1 MYTKSNFQI
10 AKLAA
15 KDSSRFTL
23 AGIYITPVETVV
35 TDGKRLTRVKAAER
49 GGDFAPFLMSAAQAI
64 DAAKHAGKGTATFAP
79 DTHSNGHVTVQAGA
93 VTLTADKPVGSFP
106 DYQRVIPSLD
116 DTWQRITFDPKLMKE
131 ILDLHAAGGPAV
143 TMYMKNNGSAIVLE
157 TTGGAQDMQSLLMPM
172 RAEKV
177 KRY

>member
-1 MYTKSNFQI
+1 MYTKNNFQI

-15 KDSSRFTL
+15 KDASRFTIS
-23 AGIYITPVETVV
+23 GIYITPAETVV

-49 GGDFAPFLMSAAQAI
+49 GADFPPFLMGAAQAL
-64 DAAKHAGKGTATFAP
+64 DTAKHAAKGTATFAA
-79 DTHSNGHVTVQAGA
+79 DTHVNGHVTVQAGS

-106 DYQRVIPSLD
+106 DYQRVIPPVD
-116 DTWQRITFDPKLMKE
+116 HTWHRITFDPKLMKE

-143 TMYMKNNGSAIVLE
+143 TMYFKDGSAIVLE
-157 TTGGAQDMQSLLMPM
+157 TTGGTQDMQSLLMPM

-177 KRY
+177 ERY